1 MWNKLKDFLGL
12 DEILVDEALTSSN
25 GKSKF
30 DLQTGWLEMNS
41 DEQGNDN
48 LISVRTLQI
57 ELKKCKEEIRQK
69 NDLLNELSTENIKLA
84 QGLKNSSEIIY
95 EQEKL
100 INVLQ
105 DIYNNGGK

>member
-1 MWNKLKDFLGL
+1 MWNKLKNFLGL
-12 DEILVDEALTSSN
+12 DEILADEPIQELKQEN
-25 GKSKF
+25 
-30 DLQTGWLEMNS
+30 E
-41 DEQGNDN
+41 N
-48 LISVRTLQI
+48 LVNVRTLQI

>member
-1 MWNKLKDFLGL
+1 MWNKLKNFLGL
-12 DEILVDEALTSSN
+12 DEILADEPIQELKQEN
-25 GKSKF
+25 
-30 DLQTGWLEMNS
+30 E
-41 DEQGNDN
+41 N
-48 LISVRTLQI
+48 LVNVRTLQI

-69 NDLLNELSTENIKLA
+69 NDLLNELSIENIKLA

>member
-12 DEILVDEALTSSN
+12 DEILADEPIKEL
-25 GKSKF
+25 K
-30 DLQTGWLEMNS
+30 QE
-41 DEQGNDN
+41 NDN
-48 LISVRTLQI
+48 LVNVRTLQI

-69 NDLLNELSTENIKLA
+69 NDLLNELSTENIRLA
-84 QGLKNSSEIIY
+84 QGLNSCSEIIY

-105 DIYNNGGK
+105 DIYNNGGQ

>member
-12 DEILVDEALTSSN
+12 DEILADEPIQELKQEN
-25 GKSKF
+25 
-30 DLQTGWLEMNS
+30 E
-41 DEQGNDN
+41 N
-48 LISVRTLQI
+48 LVNVRTLQI
-57 ELKKCKEEIRQK
+57 ELRKCKDEIRQK

-84 QGLKNSSEIIY
+84 QGLKSCSEIIY

-100 INVLQ
+100 INVFQ

>member
-1 MWNKLKDFLGL
+1 MWNKLKNFLGL
-12 DEILVDEALTSSN
+12 DEILADEPIQELKQEN
-25 GKSKF
+25 
-30 DLQTGWLEMNS
+30 E
-41 DEQGNDN
+41 N
-48 LISVRTLQI
+48 LVNVRTLQI

-69 NDLLNELSTENIKLA
+69 NDLLNELSTENIRLA

>member
-1 MWNKLKDFLGL
+1 MWNKLKGYFGL
-12 DEILVDEALTSSN
+12 DEILADEPIQEL
-25 GKSKF
+25 K
-30 DLQTGWLEMNS
+30 QENS
-41 DEQGNDN
+41 N
-48 LISVRTLQI
+48 LIDLRTLQI
-57 ELKKCKEEIRQK
+57 ELRKCKEEIRQK
-69 NDLLNELSTENIKLA
+69 NDLLNELSTENIRLA

>member
-12 DEILVDEALTSSN
+12 DEILADEPIQESKQD
-25 GKSKF
+25 KS
-30 DLQTGWLEMNS
+30 
-41 DEQGNDN
+41 N
-48 LISVRTLQI
+48 LIDLRTLQI
-57 ELKKCKEEIRQK
+57 ELRKCKEEIRQK

-84 QGLKNSSEIIY
+84 QGLQSCSEIIY

>member
-12 DEILVDEALTSSN
+12 DEILADEPIQELKQEN
-25 GKSKF
+25 
-30 DLQTGWLEMNS
+30 E
-41 DEQGNDN
+41 N
-48 LISVRTLQI
+48 LINVRTLQI
-57 ELKKCKEEIRQK
+57 ELRKCKNEIRQK

-84 QGLKNSSEIIY
+84 QGLKSFSEIIY

-100 INVLQ
+100 INVFQ

>member
-12 DEILVDEALTSSN
+12 DEILADEPIKEL
-25 GKSKF
+25 K
-30 DLQTGWLEMNS
+30 QENS
-41 DEQGNDN
+41 N
-48 LISVRTLQI
+48 LIDLRTLQI
-57 ELKKCKEEIRQK
+57 ELRKCKEEIRQK
-69 NDLLNELSTENIKLA
+69 NDLLNELSTENIRLA
-84 QGLKNSSEIIY
+84 QGLKNSSEIIC

>member
-1 MWNKLKDFLGL
+1 MWNKLKNFLGL
-12 DEILVDEALTSSN
+12 DEILADEPIQELKQEN
-25 GKSKF
+25 
-30 DLQTGWLEMNS
+30 E
-41 DEQGNDN
+41 N
-48 LISVRTLQI
+48 LVNVRTLQI

-69 NDLLNELSTENIKLA
+69 NDLLNELSTENIRLA

-100 INVLQ
+100 INVFQ

>member
-1 MWNKLKDFLGL
+1 MWNKLKNFLGL
-12 DEILVDEALTSSN
+12 DEILTDEPIQELKQEN
-25 GKSKF
+25 
-30 DLQTGWLEMNS
+30 E
-41 DEQGNDN
+41 N
-48 LISVRTLQI
+48 LVNVRTLQI

-69 NDLLNELSTENIKLA
+69 NDLLNELSTENIRLA

>member
-12 DEILVDEALTSSN
+12 DEILADEPIQEL
-25 GKSKF
+25 K
-30 DLQTGWLEMNS
+30 QENS
-41 DEQGNDN
+41 N
-48 LISVRTLQI
+48 LIDLRTLQI
-57 ELKKCKEEIRQK
+57 ELRKCKEEIRQK

>member
-1 MWNKLKDFLGL
+1 MWNKFKEFLGL
-12 DEILVDEALTSSN
+12 DEILAEN

-30 DLQTGWLEMNS
+30 DLQTGLIEMNS

-57 ELKKCKEEIRQK
+57 ELKKCKEEIREK

-84 QGLKNSSEIIY
+84 QGLQSCSEIIY

-100 INVLQ
+100 INVFQ

>member
-12 DEILVDEALTSSN
+12 DEILADEPIQEL
-25 GKSKF
+25 K
-30 DLQTGWLEMNS
+30 QENS
-41 DEQGNDN
+41 N
-48 LISVRTLQI
+48 LIDLRTLQI
-57 ELKKCKEEIRQK
+57 ELRKCKEEIRQK
-69 NDLLNELSTENIKLA
+69 NDLLNELSTENIRLA

-95 EQEKL
+95 DQEKL

>member
-1 MWNKLKDFLGL
+1 MWNKFKDFFGL
-12 DEILVDEALTSSN
+12 DEILADEPIQELKQEN
-25 GKSKF
+25 
-30 DLQTGWLEMNS
+30 N
-41 DEQGNDN
+41 N
-48 LISVRTLQI
+48 LVSVRTLQI
-57 ELKKCKEEIRQK
+57 ELRKCKEEIRQK

-84 QGLKNSSEIIY
+84 QGLQSCSEIIY

>member
-1 MWNKLKDFLGL
+1 MWNKFKDFLGL
-12 DEILVDEALTSSN
+12 DEILADEP
-25 GKSKF
+25 
-30 DLQTGWLEMNS
+30 LQELKQEN
-41 DEQGNDN
+41 EN
-48 LISVRTLQI
+48 LVNVRTLQI

-69 NDLLNELSTENIKLA
+69 NDLLNELSTENIRLA

>member
-1 MWNKLKDFLGL
+1 MWNKLKNFLGL
-12 DEILVDEALTSSN
+12 DEIL
-25 GKSKF
+25 
-30 DLQTGWLEMNS
+30 S
-41 DEQGNDN
+41 DEPIQELKQENEN
-48 LISVRTLQI
+48 LVNVRTLQI

-69 NDLLNELSTENIKLA
+69 NDLLNELSTENLKLA
-84 QGLKNSSEIIY
+84 QSLNSCSEIIY

>member
-1 MWNKLKDFLGL
+1 MWNKLKNFLGL
-12 DEILVDEALTSSN
+12 DEILADEPIQELKQEN
-25 GKSKF
+25 
-30 DLQTGWLEMNS
+30 E
-41 DEQGNDN
+41 N
-48 LISVRTLQI
+48 LVNVRTLQI

-84 QGLKNSSEIIY
+84 QGLQSCSEIIY

-100 INVLQ
+100 INVFQ

>member
-12 DEILVDEALTSSN
+12 DEILADEPIQELKQEN
-25 GKSKF
+25 
-30 DLQTGWLEMNS
+30 E
-41 DEQGNDN
+41 N
-48 LISVRTLQI
+48 LVNVRTLQI

-84 QGLKNSSEIIY
+84 QGLQSCSEIIY

-100 INVLQ
+100 INVFQ

>member
-1 MWNKLKDFLGL
+1 MWNKLKNFLGL
-12 DEILVDEALTSSN
+12 DEILADEPIQELKQEN
-25 GKSKF
+25 
-30 DLQTGWLEMNS
+30 E
-41 DEQGNDN
+41 N
-48 LISVRTLQI
+48 LVNVRTLQI
-57 ELKKCKEEIRQK
+57 ELRKCKEEIRQK

-84 QGLKNSSEIIY
+84 QGLQSCSEIIY

>member
-1 MWNKLKDFLGL
+1 MWTKFKNFLGL
-12 DEILVDEALTSSN
+12 DEILAGGELTSLN

-30 DLQTGWLEMNS
+30 DLQNGWLEMNS
-41 DEQGNDN
+41 DEQENNN
-48 LISVRTLQI
+48 LLSVRTLQI

-84 QGLKNSSEIIY
+84 QGLKNCSDIIY

-100 INVLQ
+100 INVFQ
-105 DIYNNGGK
+105 DIYSSGGK

>member
-1 MWNKLKDFLGL
+1 MWNKLKNFLGL
-12 DEILVDEALTSSN
+12 DEILADEPIQELKQEN
-25 GKSKF
+25 
-30 DLQTGWLEMNS
+30 E
-41 DEQGNDN
+41 N
-48 LISVRTLQI
+48 LVNVRTLQI

-84 QGLKNSSEIIY
+84 QGLKNCSEIIY
-95 EQEKL
+95 DQEKL

>member
-1 MWNKLKDFLGL
+1 MWNKLKNFLGL
-12 DEILVDEALTSSN
+12 DEILADEP
-25 GKSKF
+25 
-30 DLQTGWLEMNS
+30 LQELKQEN
-41 DEQGNDN
+41 ENLNDN

-57 ELKKCKEEIRQK
+57 KLEKCKEEIRQK

-84 QGLKNSSEIIY
+84 QGLQSCSEIIY

-100 INVLQ
+100 INVFQ

>member
-1 MWNKLKDFLGL
+1 MWNKFKEFLGL
-12 DEILVDEALTSSN
+12 DEILADEPIQESKQE
-25 GKSKF
+25 KS
-30 DLQTGWLEMNS
+30 
-41 DEQGNDN
+41 N
-48 LISVRTLQI
+48 LIDLRTLQI
-57 ELKKCKEEIRQK
+57 ELRKCKEEIRQK
-69 NDLLNELSTENIKLA
+69 NDLLNELSTENIRLA

>member
-12 DEILVDEALTSSN
+12 DEILADEPIQEL
-25 GKSKF
+25 K
-30 DLQTGWLEMNS
+30 QENS
-41 DEQGNDN
+41 N
-48 LISVRTLQI
+48 LIDVRTLQI
-57 ELKKCKEEIRQK
+57 ELRKCKEEIRQK

-84 QGLKNSSEIIY
+84 QGLQSCSEIIY

>member
-12 DEILVDEALTSSN
+12 DEILADEPIQELKQE
-25 GKSKF
+25 KS
-30 DLQTGWLEMNS
+30 
-41 DEQGNDN
+41 N
-48 LISVRTLQI
+48 LIDVRTLQI
-57 ELKKCKEEIRQK
+57 ELRKCKEEIRQK
-69 NDLLNELSTENIKLA
+69 NDLLNELSTENIRLA